1 MIPSTRPAALVIE
14 DVREACV
21 ELRERGYECDRI
33 IHNEL
38 MTSAGEEYTGKLQ
51 KGDYVLVWIS
61 TLADWYV
68 RTPGKRSNPHWQR
81 LQNWMQKACKLNV
94 HLNV

>member
-68 RTPGKRSNPHWQR
+68 RTPGKKEQST
-81 LQNWMQKACKLNV
+81 LATTSKLDAESV
-94 HLNV
+94 QTQCAP